1 MDTLPALEPVA
12 ALVQID
18 DLHFSYP
25 QRALFQHWSARIPA
39 GAGLVC
45 GGDGSGKTTLLRLL
59 AGALA
64 AQQGRLVLA
73 GTALAQAPE
82 AYRAQVFWHD
92 PRSDALHGTSARD
105 WWASLAAQHPRWQ
118 APALAAHVQ
127 GLGLQAHLDKPMYQL
142 SSGSQRKVIL
152 AAGLASGAALTL
164 LDEPLAGLDRPSIA
178 YLQQALADVALAAT
192 AQQRAVL
199 VAHYEVL
206 PGVPW
211 AVVLQLPEEG
221 AGADAAFAD

>member
-1 MDTLPALEPVA
+1 MNTSTPSPTPAA
-12 ALVQID
+12 ALLHID
-18 DLHFSYP
+18 HLHFSYP

-39 GAGLVC
+39 GVGLVR

-59 AGALA
+59 AGELA
-64 AQQGRLVLA
+64 PQQGALVLA
-73 GTALAQAPE
+73 GTALASTPE

-92 PRSDALHGTSARD
+92 PRSDALHPISARD
-105 WWASLAAQHPRWQ
+105 WWATLPARYSDWQ
-118 APALAAHVQ
+118 VSALAGHVQ

-164 LDEPLAGLDRPSIA
+164 IDEPLAGLDRSSIV
-178 YLQQALADVALAAT
+178 YLQHTLASLAA
-192 AQQRAVL
+192 APGGRVL
-199 VAHYEVL
+199 LLAHYEAW

-211 AVVLQLPEEG
+211 AVVLDLPES
-221 AGADAAFAD
+221 